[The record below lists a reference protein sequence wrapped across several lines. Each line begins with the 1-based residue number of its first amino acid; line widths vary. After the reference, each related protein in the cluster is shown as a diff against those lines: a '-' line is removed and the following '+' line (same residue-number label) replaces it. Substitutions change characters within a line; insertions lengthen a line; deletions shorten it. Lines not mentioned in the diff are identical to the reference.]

1 MAASNLEAIQKKV
14 RLLTRSVSEDQLSTA
29 DLNEY
34 INTFVLYD
42 FPEHLRLFAL
52 KETFEFYTQ
61 PNIDTYETNTTD
73 TTAPLYNFKNKYV
86 SIHPPLYIAGLQAT
100 YTQSRSALFARYA
113 QNNFINGFAT
123 GDGATTSFTGT
134 LTNIPVL
141 QNNVIFTAKDSL
153 GNGLILVDYPNST
166 SPNSG
171 DLGVPGQPPTVFPS
185 AWGGISYV
193 TGEFTANFL
202 DKDQASTPPG
212 DGEQVFSETVPYIA
226 SMPVM
231 MCYFDEMFILRPV
244 PDKVYKVQM
253 EVFVRPTELLAGQ
266 SPKLSQWWQ
275 YIAYGAAKKRFE
287 DQLDMDSV
295 QLIMPEFLEQ
305 QSLVLRSTI
314 MQNANQR
321 VPTIFQ
327 EQIGGGN
334 YSVGRNN
341 VFNS

>member
-1 MAASNLEAIQKKV
+1 MASSLETVQTKV
-14 RLLTRSVSEDQLSTA
+14 RRLTRSPSTTVLSDA

-52 KETFEFYTQ
+52 KETFEFYTS

-86 SIHPPLYIAGLQAT
+86 SIHPPIYIAGLQAT
-100 YTQSRSALFARYA
+100 YTQSRSALFSRYS
-113 QNNFINGFAT
+113 QNNFINSFAT
-123 GDGATTSFTGT
+123 GDGVTTSFSGT
-134 LTNIPVL
+134 LVNIPVL
-141 QNNVIFTAKDSL
+141 QNNVIFTSKDSL
-153 GNGLILVDYPNST
+153 GNGLVLVDFPNSV

-171 DLGVPGQPPTVFPS
+171 DLGVPNQPPTVFPS
-185 AWGGISYV
+185 AWGGVSYV

-202 DKDQASTPPG
+202 DKNEVATPPG
-212 DGEQVFSETVPYIA
+212 DGEQIFSETVPYNA

-231 MCYFDEMFILRPV
+231 MLFFDEKFILRPV

-253 EVFVRPTELLAGQ
+253 EVYARPTELLAGQ
-266 SPKLSQWWQ
+266 SPKLEQWWQ
-275 YIAYGAAKKRFE
+275 YIAYGAAKKIFE
-287 DQLDMDSV
+287 DRLDMDSV

-305 QSLVLRSTI
+305 QSLVLRTTV
-314 MQNANQR
+314 MQNSNQR

-327 EQIGGGN
+327 EQVGGGN